1 MTGIGVSGEGTPRGA
16 GRCSRV
22 RARAVVVVVAA
33 CGALVAGAAAPA
45 GAVVPGING
54 PIVYQHLESSPGPQ
68 IDTVNPDGSGNVE
81 LTELGGSSP
90 AWSPDSR
97 MIAFTSDRQAGTQ
110 LDELFVMD
118 AGGLRQ

>member
-45 GAVVPGING
+45 GAVVPGVNG
-54 PIVYQHLESSPGPQ
+54 PIAYKHLELSPGPQ
-68 IDTVNPDGSGNVE
+68 IATDNPDGCGNVE
-81 LTELGGSSP
+81 LTQLGGHSP
-90 AWSPDSR
+90 AWAPVR
-97 MIAFTSDRQAGTQ
+97 RKLAF
-110 LDELFVMD
+110 
-118 AGGLRQ
+118 